1 MSRIFSFEELSVLG
15 KISDDGVLAI
25 TESVKLEKKLD
36 ELHSEINKEA
46 NLSDYVLLTDLQQQI
61 DETEELLLCVMEEL
75 EELLKVEQ

>member
-36 ELHSEINKEA
+36 ADK
-46 NLSDYVLLTDLQQQI
+46 
-61 DETEELLLCVMEEL
+61 
-75 EELLKVEQ
+75 